1 MKKFY
6 SFLLTLLF
14 SFCVQQSFSQVI
26 VFSFVGSN
34 GDEASWP
41 SSYEATGV
49 QQSTITRGSGVTAA
63 ANADRFNSKNW
74 TTGNSVVSNDYL
86 EFTITPNSGYSVT
99 LTDIT
104 LQHQRSSTGPKS
116 FVIRTSLDNYASDAT
131 NVVTIPDV
139 NTNQT
144 STFTFSS
151 AIVST
156 TPVTIRIY
164 AYNAETANGTWGPGE
179 SVDGND
185 IVVSGSLTILPVKF
199 TNLKAVQ
206 KDQRITISF
215 SNAEESD
222 VQYYELQH
230 SVNGRNFSDIA
241 YILPSKNDGSQA
253 DYAYVHTASSTINFY
268 RVKAVETTGHVLY
281 STIVRIQASTS
292 SNAFSVYPN
301 PVRQGSDLM
310 LQLNNMKPGNYRISV
325 FNSTSQ
331 LMQQQTISI
340 AEASTT
346 QTLSLNNYPKGRYVI
361 TIDGAVK
368 LQKQFLVQ

>member
-1 MKKFY
+1 
-6 SFLLTLLF
+6 
-14 SFCVQQSFSQVI
+14 

-310 LQLNNMKPGNYRISV
+310 LQLNNMRPGNYRISV

>member
-6 SFLLTLLF
+6 SFLLTLVF
-14 SFCVQQSFSQVI
+14 SFCIHQSFSQVI

-34 GDEASWP
+34 GDETSWP
-41 SSYEATGV
+41 SSYEAAGV

-74 TTGNSVVSNDYL
+74 TTGTSAVSNDYL

-99 LTDIT
+99 ITDIT

-116 FVIRTSLDNYASDAT
+116 FVIRTSLDGFASDAT

-156 TPVTIRIY
+156 SPVTIRIY
-164 AYNAETANGTWGPGE
+164 AYNAETGNGTWGPGE

-206 KDQRITISF
+206 KDQHITISF

-230 SVNGRNFSDIA
+230 SVNGRSFSDIA

-253 DYAYVHTASSTINFY
+253 DYSYAHVSNSSINFY

-281 STIVRIQASTS
+281 SSIVRIQTSTS
-292 SNAFSVYPN
+292 SNAFSIYPN
-301 PVRQGSDLM
+301 PVKQGSELM

-325 FNSTSQ
+325 FNSGSQ
-331 LMQQQTISI
+331 LMQQQMISI
-340 AEASTT
+340 AETSTT
-346 QTLSLNNYPKGRYVI
+346 QTLSLTNYPKGRYVI

>member
-6 SFLLTLLF
+6 SFLLTCLF
-14 SFCVQQSFSQVI
+14 SFCFHQSYSQVV

-41 SSYEATGV
+41 SSYEAAGV
-49 QQSTITRGSGVTAA
+49 QPSTITRGSGVTAA

-74 TTGNSVVSNDYL
+74 TTGSSVLSNDYL
-86 EFTITPNSGYSVT
+86 EITITPNSGYSLT
-99 LTDIT
+99 ITDIT

-116 FVIRTSLDNYASDAT
+116 FVMRTSLDGFAADAT
-131 NVVTIPDV
+131 KAVTIADV

-151 AIVST
+151 AIVT
-156 TPVTIRIY
+156 TSPVTIRIY

-179 SVDGND
+179 SADGND

-215 SNAEESD
+215 SNASESD

-253 DYAYVHTASSTINFY
+253 DYSYRHTSNTSVNFY
-268 RVKAVETTGHVLY
+268 RVKAVETSGHVLY
-281 STIVRIQASTS
+281 SSTIRIQTSTS

-301 PVRQGSDLM
+301 PVPQGSELM
-310 LQLNNMKPGNYRISV
+310 LQMNNMKPGNYRISV
-325 FNSTSQ
+325 FNSASQ
-331 LMQQQTISI
+331 LMQQQTTSI
-340 AEASTT
+340 NASSVT
-346 QTLSLNNYPKGRYVI
+346 QTLLLSNYPKGRYII
-361 TIDGAVK
+361 TIDGVVK
-368 LQKQFLVQ
+368 MEKQFLVQ

>member
-310 LQLNNMKPGNYRISV
+310 LQLNNMRPGNYRISV